1 MRDPCVY
8 ILASRRDGALYVG
21 CTSDLHGRMAEHVQG
36 LFEGHAKRYGIMMLV
51 YYEMHDTMDA
61 AIRRERRIKEWQRA
75 WKVRLING
83 FNPEWLDLFDRATGA
98 IGLGPA
104 DVVRARH

>member
-8 ILASRRDGALYVG
+8 ILASMRDGMLYVG
-21 CTSDLHGRMAEHVQG
+21 CTSDLYGWMAEHIQG
-36 LFEGHAKRYGIMMLV
+36 LFEGYARGHGIKMLV

-61 AIRRERRIKEWQRA
+61 AIRRERQIKEWQRA

-83 FNPEWLDLFDRATGA
+83 FNLEWVDLFDPATGA
-98 IGLGPA
+98 IALGPA
-104 DVVRARH
+104 DIARDRT